1 MSETACHFL
10 CPERFVYVGL
20 FERVDK
26 LDPLARKRGRSGAA
40 AAQEDAAA
48 DRQFALRLLHGTPP
62 FKIIV
67 CLVTC
72 IYNSIKVLPFLS
84 ALRS

>member
-10 CPERFVYVGL
+10 CPERFVCVVL

-48 DRQFALRLLHGTPP
+48 DGWIVLRSFHGTPP

>member
-10 CPERFVYVGL
+10 CPERFVCVVF

-48 DRQFALRLLHGTPP
+48 DGR
-62 FKIIV
+62 IV
-67 CLVTC
+67 
-72 IYNSIKVLPFLS
+72 
-84 ALRS
+84 LRSFHGAHPSLISMYVGLRTYII